1 MIRIINVFG
10 YRYLLLLFQKNLYLY
25 NYCRKICSKYSYS
38 KMYENFHFALDG
50 SRRIFHAFFYQINT
64 TCFSQNLCY
73 GIDWRYAS
81 YRRTRVHTNTDRN
94 SRRTLTI
101 LQNQERG
108 LYSGGIRKFE
118 MITILNQI
126 TYILYDIE
134 MIL

>member
-1 MIRIINVFG
+1 MFSDTDICYCYFKRICTCITTVE
-10 YRYLLLLFQKNLYLY
+10 
-25 NYCRKICSKYSYS
+25 KYVASILIV
-38 KMYENFHFALDG
+38 KCMKNFHFAFDG